1 MAKLCPYCGF
11 TTDENVSECER
22 CGALMED
29 VPGEHTAA
37 ENEEWFEDDF
47 DEPMQPLRQ
56 NHPPRG
62 KRYSPAEGNTLL
74 VLSMV
79 GFCTGIFCVGMI
91 LDLITLVLA
100 LRWYMEDNSRTKCKI
115 AGIIAGVG
123 FILTILV
130 FFASAY
136 SD

>member
-1 MAKLCPYCGF
+1 MAKHCPYCDF

-29 VPGEHTAA
+29 VPVEHTDA

-47 DEPMQPLRQ
+47 DGPMQPVRA
-56 NHPPRG
+56 NYPRG
-62 KRYSPAEGNTLL
+62 KRYTPADGTTVL
-74 VLSMV
+74 VLSIV
-79 GFCTGIFCVGMI
+79 GLCTGIFCVGMI
-91 LDLITLVLA
+91 LDIIAFVLA

-123 FILTILV
+123 ILLTMLI
-130 FFASAY
+130 FFAAAY
-136 SD
+136 SE